1 LDADGKMTVRMLSA
15 SKASGMANGP
25 VSLALPASDA
35 ILSQIMRR
43 SDATLP
49 LDAPSSVVTLPMS
62 FRPATTSLPLAA
74 RTSAH
79 TPSDI
84 TLVIDDLPVH
94 VVRKKQKN
102 MYLRIK
108 APDGRV
114 EVTAPRT
121 FSNARIAS
129 FVRSR
134 RTWIDRKIIETINAH
149 EGEAPHPTQ
158 AELDAWRQ
166 VVMAFTPP
174 LVERWAAIIGVKP
187 GKLAYRNMVS
197 RWGSCN
203 VKTGRI
209 CINIQLAAQP
219 PECLEYVVVHEL
231 CHLREANHGPRFH
244 ALLDAYLPDWR
255 QCERKLRGKIRR

>member
-1 LDADGKMTVRMLSA
+1 MTRSFTVPVADARTVKS
-15 SKASGMANGP
+15 P
-25 VSLALPASDA
+25 
-35 ILSQIMRR
+35 
-43 SDATLP
+43 T
-49 LDAPSSVVTLPMS
+49 
-62 FRPATTSLPLAA
+62 LAA
-74 RTSAH
+74 KA
-79 TPSDI
+79 PADI
-84 TLVIDDLPVH
+84 TLVIDDLPIH

-134 RTWIDRKIIETINAH
+134 RSWIDRKVVETINAH
-149 EGEAPHPTQ
+149 EGEPAHPTQ

-174 LVERWAAIIGVKP
+174 LVERWAEIIGVKP

-244 ALLDAYLPDWR
+244 ALMDAYLPDWR
-255 QCERKLRGKIRR
+255 ARERKLRGKIRR